1 VTKTVFRFSHRMREN
16 NAMIP
21 VFVALDTT
29 DLEPARALA
38 ARLKP
43 HIGGV
48 KLGLEFFSAH
58 GPDGVRRFADLGLPI
73 FLDLKF
79 HDIPNT
85 VAGAVRAAAKLG
97 VDILNVHAAGGPAM
111 LKSALEAARSTNP
124 KTKVIAV
131 TVLTSLAD
139 ADLEAVGQRGPAG
152 DQVLR
157 LARLTRDCG
166 LDGVVCSAHEIA
178 TLRAALGPDFHLM
191 VPGIRPKGAAL
202 GDQQRV
208 MGPKEALDAGASFL
222 VIGRPI
228 TAAPDPVQA
237 ARDIAESLGFSGA

>member
-1 VTKTVFRFSHRMREN
+1 MN
-16 NAMIP
+16 P
-21 VFVALDTT
+21 VFVAIDTT
-29 DLEPARALA
+29 DLEYARALGE
-38 ARLKP
+38 RLKP
-43 HIGGV
+43 HIGGI

-58 GPDGVRRFADLGLPI
+58 GPAGVRAFSDLDLPI

-85 VAGAVRAAAKLG
+85 VAGAVRAAASLG

-111 LKSALEAARSTNP
+111 LKAAAEAARTVNP

-139 ADLEAVGQRGPAG
+139 ADLDLVGQRGPAA
-152 DQVLR
+152 DQVMR
-157 LARLTRDCG
+157 LAGLTRECG
-166 LDGVVCSAHEIA
+166 LHGVVCSAHEIKA
-178 TLRAALGPDFHLM
+178 LRAKLGEDFLLV
-191 VPGIRPKGAAL
+191 VPGIRPKGADQ

-208 MGPKEALDAGASFL
+208 MGPKEALEAGASLL

-228 TAAPDPVQA
+228 TAAPDPVEA
-237 ARDIAESLGFSGA
+237 AKAIAASLGIS

>member
-1 VTKTVFRFSHRMREN
+1 MN
-16 NAMIP
+16 P
-21 VFVALDTT
+21 VFVAIDTT
-29 DLEPARALA
+29 DLEQGHALA
-38 ARLKP
+38 LRLRP

-85 VAGAVRAAAKLG
+85 VAGAVRAAARLG

-111 LKSALEAARSTNP
+111 LKAALEAARSTNA
-124 KTKVIAV
+124 KTKIIAV

-139 ADLEAVGQRGPAG
+139 ADLEAVGQRGPAQE
-152 DQVLR
+152 QVLR
-157 LARLTRDCG
+157 LAGLVHDCG
-166 LDGVVCSAHEIA
+166 LDGVVCSPREIA
-178 TLRAALGPDFHLM
+178 ALRKTLSPEFLLM
-191 VPGIRPKGAAL
+191 VPGIRPKGAEL

-208 MGPKEALDAGASFL
+208 MGPNQALDTGASFL

-228 TAAPDPVQA
+228 TAAPDPVKA
-237 ARDIAESLGFSGA
+237 ARDIWESLRISET

>member
-1 VTKTVFRFSHRMREN
+1 MTAN
-16 NAMIP
+16 PI
-21 VFVALDTT
+21 FVAIDTT
-29 DLEPARALA
+29 DLEYGRALA
-38 ARLKP
+38 RRLKP
-43 HIGGV
+43 YIGGV
-48 KLGLEFFSAH
+48 KLGLEFFTAH
-58 GPDGVRRFADLGLPI
+58 GSDGVRAFSDFGLPI

-85 VAGAVRAAAKLG
+85 VAGAVRAAASLG

-111 LKSALEAARSTNP
+111 LKAAMEAARATNP

-139 ADLEAVGQRGPAG
+139 PDLEAVGQHGPTG
-152 DQVLR
+152 DQVIR
-157 LARLTRDCG
+157 LASLAQDCG

-178 TLRAALGPDFHLM
+178 PLRARLGLDFLLA
-191 VPGIRPKGAAL
+191 VPGIRPKGAEL

-208 MGPKEALDAGASFL
+208 MGPRDAMDAGASIL

-228 TAAPDPVQA
+228 TAAADAVEA
-237 ARDIAESLGFSGA
+237 ARAIAENLGIS

>member
-1 VTKTVFRFSHRMREN
+1 VIKPFLN
-16 NAMIP
+16 P

-29 DLEPARALA
+29 DLNQARDLA
-38 ARLKP
+38 ARVRP
-43 HIGGV
+43 HVGGL

-58 GPDGVRRFADLGLPI
+58 GPQGVRAFKEMGLPI

-85 VAGAVRAAAKLG
+85 AAGAVRAAAGLG
-97 VDILNVHAAGGPAM
+97 VDILNVHAAGGAAM
-111 LKSALEAARSTNP
+111 LTAAREAAHGVNP

-131 TVLTSLAD
+131 TVLTSLSD
-139 ADLEAVGQRGPAG
+139 ADLDMVGQRGPAG

-157 LARLTRDCG
+157 LATLTRDSG
-166 LDGVVCSAHEIA
+166 LAGVVCSAREIA
-178 TLRAALGPDFHLM
+178 TLRQAMGPDFLLV
-191 VPGIRPKGAAL
+191 VPGIRPKGSAV

-208 MGPKEALDAGASFL
+208 MGPKEALDLGASIL

-228 TAAPDPVQA
+228 TGAPDPVQA
-237 ARDIAESLGFSGA
+237 AREIAQSLGNSKG

>member
-1 VTKTVFRFSHRMREN
+1 MTPN
-16 NAMIP
+16 P
-21 VFVALDTT
+21 VFVAIDTS
-29 DLEPARALA
+29 DLEYARALA

-43 HIGGV
+43 YIGGV

-58 GPDGVRRFADLGLPI
+58 GPDGVRAFAGIGLPI

-85 VAGAVRAAAKLG
+85 VAGAVRAVTNLG
-97 VDILNVHAAGGPAM
+97 VDILNVHAAGGPTM
-111 LKSALEAARSTNP
+111 LKAAVEAARGVKAN
-124 KTKVIAV
+124 TKVIAV

-139 ADLEAVGQRGPAG
+139 ADLEAVGQRGPAAE
-152 DQVLR
+152 QVAR
-157 LARLTRDCG
+157 LAGLARQCG

-178 TLRAALGPDFHLM
+178 MLRATLGPDFLLV
-191 VPGIRPKGAAL
+191 VPGIRPKGADL

-208 MGPKEALDAGASFL
+208 MGPKEARDAGASIL

-228 TAAPDPVQA
+228 TAAPDPVEA
-237 ARDIAESLGFSGA
+237 ARAIAESLGFS